1 MSRLC
6 KGVLLFRRIF
16 DFQKRDVQ
24 QAVEQRLNRRYV
36 PGRQFP
42 LRATL
47 RQGGAATP
55 ARIHDLSTTGVAL
68 VVDPA
73 AAPPTGGATELRLEL
88 DSHRLDLR
96 GHAAHLRPVGEEV
109 LCGLSLAFDDFTG
122 LKSYLQLLQPVAI
135 GSTLVAV
142 EAARVQQ
149 NEPRFIK
156 QVFRGESDSVL
167 SVWLEKRLGTPLHSF
182 EFRMHDYFVRAEA
195 AVGVLEVFLR
205 EQIDAIH
212 KGKITTPVFDTSGG
226 ATEEIRQL
234 FRWVVPNMPPEI
246 PDDVRQFMHRMA
258 GRKA

>member
-1 MSRLC
+1 M
-6 KGVLLFRRIF
+6 LLFRRIF
-16 DFQKRDVQ
+16 DFQKKDVQ

-42 LRATL
+42 LRVTL
-47 RQGGAATP
+47 RDGGRESAAQV
-55 ARIHDLSTTGVAL
+55 HDLSTTGLAL
-68 VVDPA
+68 VIEPA
-73 AAPPTGGATELRLEL
+73 AAPAAGGGVDLRLEL
-88 DSHRLDLR
+88 DAHRLDLR
-96 GHAAHLRPVGEEV
+96 GHTAHLRPAGEGV

-142 EAARVQQ
+142 DPSRVQQ
-149 NEPRFIK
+149 NEPQFLK
-156 QVFRGESDSVL
+156 QVYRGESDSVL
-167 SVWLEKRLGTPLHSF
+167 SVWLEKKFGTPLHSF
-182 EFRMHDYFVRAEA
+182 EFGMHDYFVRAEA

-234 FRWVVPNMPPEI
+234 FRWVVPNLPAAI
-246 PDDVRQFMHRMA
+246 PDDVREFMHRMA
-258 GRKA
+258 HRKA